1 MNDKR
6 LALYESLIRLSLIL
20 IFVFTLVIGSV
31 GLVSICWMLAQT
43 GMPRPELV
51 TTVPADTL

>member
-20 IFVFTLVIGSV
+20 IFVFTLVLGSV
-31 GLVSICWMLAQT
+31 GLVSICWMLAQSGIPT
-43 GMPRPELV
+43 PELM
-51 TTVPADTL
+51 TSSADGI

>member
-43 GMPRPELV
+43 VLPRPDLV
-51 TTVPADTL
+51 TTYPTDAL

>member
-20 IFVFTLVIGSV
+20 IVVFTLAMGSV
-31 GLVSICWMLAQT
+31 GLVSICWVLAKS
-43 GMPRPELV
+43 
-51 TTVPADTL
+51 VPAPEFVTSYPADAL

>member
-20 IFVFTLVIGSV
+20 IFVGTLVLGSV
-31 GLVSICWMLAQT
+31 GLVSICWVLAQT
-43 GMPRPELV
+43 GFPGPDLV
-51 TTVPADTL
+51 TTYPTDAL